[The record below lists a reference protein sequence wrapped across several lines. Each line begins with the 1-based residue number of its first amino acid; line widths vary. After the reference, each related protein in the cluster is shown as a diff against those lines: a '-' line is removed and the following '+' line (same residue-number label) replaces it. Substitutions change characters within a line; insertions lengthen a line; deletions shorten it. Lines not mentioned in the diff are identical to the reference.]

1 MNTNNNKHCC
11 ICLESFEHKSHYIF
25 NFICQVCNE
34 GTICNKCLCK
44 LERQGDEYVKKC
56 PTCREVNW
64 KYQFNVILHYYLYD
78 EVQMNGGFECQRIP
92 ALNFMRKV
100 YYGEEEY
107 NHIDVDMHVRKGT
120 LHVEIRNID
129 DACYMV
135 FDISF
140 EEE

>member
-11 ICLESFEHKSHYIF
+11 ICLESFEHKSHETY

-34 GTICNKCLCK
+34 GTMCNECICK
-44 LERQGDEYVKKC
+44 LESQGDKYVKKC
-56 PTCREVNW
+56 PICREVNW
-64 KYQFNVILHYYLYD
+64 KFQFTVLLHRYLCD
-78 EVQMNGGFECQRIP
+78 EVEMDGGFECQIIP

-107 NHIDVDMHVRKGT
+107 NHIGVNMHVRKGT
-120 LHVEIRNID
+120 LHVAIMNID
-129 DACYMV
+129 GACYMV
-135 FDISF
+135 FDLSF